1 MIKFIK
7 NNMKNVITKFAAYK
21 EYGLFNH
28 IYLLDVDYVFN
39 DKSIA
44 DIIRFIK
51 SDPFFDVMIHTND
64 ISHEVIHLIQEISK
78 YKDIWLQSDEL
89 YYEEFG
95 NMDEDAIKTIGF
107 DKVKVMI
114 DALGDEINVKKSLQ
128 EDNLVS
134 FIYDKLPF

>member
-1 MIKFIK
+1 
-7 NNMKNVITKFAAYK
+7 MKNVITKFTTYK

-28 IYLLDVDYVFN
+28 IYLLDVDFIF
-39 DKSIA
+39 DEKSIE
-44 DIIRFIK
+44 DIMEFVK
-51 SDPFFDVMIHTND
+51 NEPFFDVMIHTND
-64 ISHEVIHLIQEISK
+64 ISNEIIKLFKEISK

-95 NMDEDAIKTIGF
+95 NMNENTIKFIGF

-114 DALGDEINVKKSLQ
+114 DALGDVIDVKKSLQ

-134 FIYDKLPF
+134 FIHEKLPF

>member
-1 MIKFIK
+1 M
-7 NNMKNVITKFAAYK
+7 NNVITKFTTYK

-28 IYLLDVDYVFN
+28 IYLLDVDYTFN
-39 DKSIA
+39 EKSVENIME
-44 DIIRFIK
+44 FIK
-51 SDPFFDVMIHTND
+51 NEPFFDVMIHTND
-64 ISHEVIHLIQEISK
+64 ISNEIIKLFKEISK

-95 NMDEDAIKTIGF
+95 NMNEDMIKIIGF

-114 DALGDEINVKKSLQ
+114 DALGDVIDVKKSLQ

-134 FIYDKLPF
+134 FIYEKLPF

>member
-1 MIKFIK
+1 
-7 NNMKNVITKFAAYK
+7 MKNVITKFTTYK

-28 IYLLDVDYVFN
+28 IYLLDVDFIFN
-39 DKSIA
+39 EKSIE
-44 DIIRFIK
+44 DIMEFVK
-51 SDPFFDVMIHTND
+51 NESFFDVMIHTND
-64 ISHEVIHLIQEISK
+64 ISNEIIKLFKEISK

-95 NMDEDAIKTIGF
+95 NMNEDMIKIIGF

-114 DALGDEINVKKSLQ
+114 DALGDVIDVKKSLQ

-134 FIYDKLPF
+134 FIYEKLPF

>member
-1 MIKFIK
+1 
-7 NNMKNVITKFAAYK
+7 MKNVITKCAKYK
-21 EYGLFNH
+21 NYGLFNH

-39 DKSIA
+39 DKSIE

>member
-1 MIKFIK
+1 
-7 NNMKNVITKFAAYK
+7 MKNVITKFTTYK

-39 DKSIA
+39 EKSVE
-44 DIIRFIK
+44 DIIEFVK
-51 SDPFFDVMIHTND
+51 NEPFFDVMIHTND
-64 ISHEVIHLIQEISK
+64 ISNEIIRLFKEISK

-95 NMDEDAIKTIGF
+95 NMNENTIKFIGF

-114 DALGDEINVKKSLQ
+114 DALGDVIDVKKSLQ

-134 FIYDKLPF
+134 FIYEKLPF

>member
-1 MIKFIK
+1 
-7 NNMKNVITKFAAYK
+7 MKNVITKFATYK
-21 EYGLFNH
+21 NYGLFKH

-64 ISHEVIHLIQEISK
+64 ISHEVIRLFKEISK
-78 YKDIWLQSDEL
+78 YKNIWLQSNEL

-95 NMDEDAIKTIGF
+95 NMNEETIKIIGF
-107 DKVKVMI
+107 DKVNVMI
-114 DALGDEINVKKSLQ
+114 DALGDEIDLTYSHH
-128 EDNLVS
+128 
-134 FIYDKLPF
+134 

>member
-1 MIKFIK
+1 M
-7 NNMKNVITKFAAYK
+7 
-21 EYGLFNH
+21 
-28 IYLLDVDYVFN
+28 LDVDYVFN